1 MAGLSVVALVVLA
14 VLFLPGALSDALTN
28 LEAADR
34 RWLLLALAC
43 FLCSGVA
50 SAGIWHEGLTAAG
63 RAGTFGDGCARYA
76 VGSLVN
82 SFSPG
87 RLGELV
93 RVALFAQTVPEEGRA
108 WATGGGLAAVFA
120 ARSVA
125 LGAVLAAAV
134 SVGAV
139 PLWIVGVVVAIAGVA
154 VLVGLA
160 ARKRAPQARLDHLLA
175 AFRELGRDPRRAAR
189 LIVWALAAAAARLVA
204 LAAVAAS
211 LGVPSA
217 FVVALIVLP
226 ALDLAGTIAITPG
239 NVGIGSGLT
248 AVALASYGIG
258 LPLGLSVGIAV
269 HAAETAVGICFGL
282 GGALAL
288 APIPAPARRR
298 IAVSAGA
305 AASAAAV
312 GAFTLTVLPG
322 LV

>member
-1 MAGLSVVALVVLA
+1 MLA
-14 VLFLPGALSDALTN
+14 ALFLPDALADAAAR
-28 LEAADR
+28 LQEADR
-34 RWLLLALAC
+34 GWLLLALVC
-43 FLCSGVA
+43 FLASAVA

-63 RAGTFGDGCARYA
+63 RVGTFGDGCARYA

-93 RVALFAQTVPEEGRA
+93 RIALFAQTMPEEGRA

-120 ARSVA
+120 ARCVA
-125 LGAVLAAAV
+125 LGAVLVAAV
-134 SVGAV
+134 AFGAV
-139 PLWIVGVVVAIAGVA
+139 PFWLAGVVLAIAGVG
-154 VLVGLA
+154 VLAALA
-160 ARKRAPQARLDHLLA
+160 ARKRASQARLDHLLA
-175 AFRELGRDPRRAAR
+175 AFRELGRDPHRAAR
-189 LIVWALAAAAARLVA
+189 LVAWSLAAAAARVVA

-226 ALDLAGTIAITPG
+226 ALDLAGTVAITPG

-269 HAAETAVGICFGL
+269 HAAETTVGVCYGL
-282 GGALAL
+282 AGALAL

-298 IAVSAGA
+298 VALSAGA

-312 GAFTLTVLPG
+312 AAFALTVFPG